1 MGFDFPQIDISDI
14 RYFIR
19 NNTKKLIII
28 AVAAVV
34 VICGGTFGLNYYK
47 SYKAAQA
54 AANIDWSL
62 HGVTE
67 AELVGGS
74 YYIKDGDIFYPIA
87 PGIMFSTN
95 EKDTPIPKAA
105 SPTERMM
112 MFGKDD
118 EQIPTLY
125 RDCELIYKAADYDNA
140 EGEVSPFPGSFYLER
155 YKDDG
160 YTIGIRGLAND
171 GGKFHT
177 LISGTTFYPGC
188 DAQAKIP
195 VKDGQDLVVDKVNG
209 MPVTEQNVG
218 NAGTILGLNNG
229 STYKV
234 DAYVATS
241 FKGGDIIADTHMFS
255 SYELYELKDY
265 DLSQNGYASVP
276 MPDYMWSGY
285 YNINGCGMFRFV
297 NGFKDQ
303 GYDGTLDFN
312 TPYIVGTDEQ
322 GNLLTSPAIPAT
334 RPGTVSANTTDA
346 ATETLMDESSDSE
359 FQWNYDFAIDNQQKE
374 MSIQIEFSDA
384 TAIVN
389 GEVKSAAD
397 GIKIPGAGTPA
408 AILVS
413 PSGRQYR
420 MTSAGAEEI
429 NGQGGVVAGEDEK
442 DKGGQSIL
450 DDEEETEEVEAQLA
464 QVLKATI
471 ENPETGTWHIKMA
484 GLYARTFNVSTT
496 YTGASTNMVV
506 KDGNSP
512 SRMTIYLPE
521 DVPNAELTFVWEESN
536 HAGTFNISDGDSVE
550 FSNERDKTGSYV
562 YPEIMTDE
570 TYGKVIMNPG
580 FMHAGEYEVDITG
593 ESLGHVYFSYKNIEK
608 SADTEE
614 ESVSS
619 NEVSENEAPESEEKT
634 EAVEEVTDEAGKE
647 KEHEEK

>member
-1 MGFDFPQIDISDI
+1 MGFDLPQIDLSDI
-14 RYFIR
+14 RYFFR
-19 NNTKKLIII
+19 NNTKKLVIICI
-28 AVAAVV
+28 AAAV
-34 VICGGTFGLNYYK
+34 IIGGGMFGLNYYK
-47 SYKAAQA
+47 AYKAAEA
-54 AANIDWSL
+54 EANIDWSL

-67 AELVGGS
+67 TELIGGQ
-74 YYIKDGDIFYPIA
+74 YYVKDGDIFYPVA

-140 EGEVSPFPGSFYLER
+140 ENNVSPFPGSFYLER
-155 YKDDG
+155 YRDDG
-160 YTIGIRGLAND
+160 YTIGVRGLTND

-177 LISGTTFYPGC
+177 LISGVTFYPGS
-188 DAQAKIP
+188 DAQAKIS
-195 VKDGQDLVVDKVNG
+195 VKEGQDLVIDKVNG
-209 MPVTEQNVG
+209 IPVTEQNVG

-229 STYKV
+229 SIYKV
-234 DAYVATS
+234 DAYVGTS
-241 FKGGDIIADTHMFS
+241 FKGGDIIADTHMMS

-265 DLSQNGYASVP
+265 NLSQSGYAIVP
-276 MPDYMWSGY
+276 IPDYMWSGY
-285 YNINGCGMFRFV
+285 YNINGCGIFRFV

-312 TPYIVGTDEQ
+312 TPYIIGTDEQ

-334 RPGTVSANTTDA
+334 RPGTVSADA
-346 ATETLMDESSDSE
+346 ADQATETLLGEADND

-389 GEVKSAAD
+389 GEVKSAAE

-429 NGQGGVVAGEDEK
+429 EGQGGIVAGEADDE
-442 DKGGQSIL
+442 KGGQSIL
-450 DDEEETEEVEAQLA
+450 DDKEDETAQLA

-506 KDGNSP
+506 KDGDSP
-512 SRMTIYLPE
+512 SRMTIYFPE
-521 DVPNAELTFVWEESN
+521 DVKNAELTFVWEETG
-536 HAGTFNISDGDSVE
+536 HAGTFVITDGEDVE

-562 YPEIMTDE
+562 YPEVMTDE

-580 FMHAGEYEVDITG
+580 FMHAGEYEVNITG
-593 ESLGHVYFSYKNIEK
+593 ESLGHVYFSYKALDK
-608 SADTEE
+608 AKD
-614 ESVSS
+614 ESVSE
-619 NEVSENEAPESEEKT
+619 NEVSENEVPAEEGGETDETSEVT
-634 EAVEEVTDEAGKE
+634 EATENKSD
-647 KEHEEK
+647 HEEK